1 MNTKFT
7 KLSKKGISAAL
18 LAAGILGVSMT
29 PNAYAHGFVE
39 KPASRAAL
47 CSQNYGALNL
57 MCGNIMYEPQSLEAP
72 KGFPLSGPADGKI
85 ASAGGL
91 FGGILDQQTENRW
104 FKNTITG
111 GLNTFTWK
119 YTAPHL
125 TSKWHYYMTKNG
137 WNPNKPLTRT
147 DLELIGT
154 VEHNGS
160 AASNNL
166 THTINVPTNRSGYHI
181 ILAVWDVAD
190 TSNAFYS
197 AIDVNLVNNGN
208 VDIEAPT
215 QPSGLHTTKVTS
227 NSAELKW
234 NPSSDNVGVK
244 EYQVLRDDK
253 VVGEVPG
260 TTFTDKNLKANTK
273 YTYTVKAID
282 AAGNVSNESESAL
295 VETMQTVPDTDSPT
309 QPTSLHTMGV
319 TFSSVDLMWSASEDN
334 VAVDHY
340 VIYQGTQVERMTVV
354 GTSKTTSFMDM
365 NLKANTTY
373 MYAVTSVDTAGN
385 ESIKSSILTVTTKD
399 HGSSYEQWNPYK
411 AYAKGDKVEYQG
423 KNYEAVQSYQ
433 GYGDPNWINAL
444 SLWTEIQ

>member
-1 MNTKFT
+1 MNIKFT
-7 KLSKKGISAAL
+7 KSKKGISAAL
-18 LAAGILGVSMT
+18 LAAALMGTSMV

-72 KGFPLSGPADGKI
+72 KGFPQNGPADGKI

-91 FGGILDQQTENRW
+91 FGGILDQQTSDRW

-125 TSKWHYYMTKNG
+125 TSKWHYYMTKST
-137 WNPNKPLTRT
+137 WNPNKPLTRA

-166 THTINVPTNRSGYHI
+166 THTINVPTDRSGYHI

-197 AIDVNLVNNGN
+197 VLDVNVINNGN
-208 VDIEAPT
+208 VDLEAPT
-215 QPSGLHTTKVTS
+215 QPNGLHTTKIS
-227 NSAELKW
+227 ANSAELKW
-234 NPSSDNVGVK
+234 NPSTDNVLVK
-244 EYQVLRDDK
+244 EYQVLRDNK
-253 VVGEVPG
+253 VVGVVPG
-260 TTFTDKNLKANTK
+260 TTFTDKNLKASTQ
-273 YTYTVKAID
+273 YTYTVKAVD
-282 AAGNVSNESESAL
+282 AAGNVSNESESVV
-295 VETMQTVPDTDSPT
+295 VETMNAVPDSEAPT
-309 QPTSLHTMGV
+309 QPTALHTMGA
-319 TFSSVDLMWSASEDN
+319 TSSSVDLMWSASEDN
-334 VAVDHY
+334 VGVDHY
-340 VIYQGTQVERMTVV
+340 VIYQGTQVEQMTVV
-354 GTSKTTSFMDM
+354 GTSKMTSFMDM
-365 NLKANTTY
+365 NLQSNTTY
-373 MYAVTSVDTAGN
+373 LYAVTAVDAAGN

-399 HGSSYEQWNPYK
+399 QGASYEQWSPFKGYT
-411 AYAKGDKVEYQG
+411 KGDKVEYQG

-444 SLWTEIQ
+444 SLWKEI